1 MNNHILFA
9 TSNLHKLEEVRQIFP
24 RHFTID
30 GLDSIDFREEIPET
44 HDTIAE
50 NAVEKVEFIA
60 RYTDHPV
67 FAEDSGL
74 IVEAL
79 DGAPGVHSARYAG
92 PEKSDKKNILKLLAE
107 LGESDDRKAY
117 FLTVIAYLDAEREL
131 HTFEGRIE
139 GKITRRPA
147 GTGGFGYDP
156 VFMPDGYSRTFGELS
171 GEVKNKISHRRRALD
186 KMLVYLRL

>member
-1 MNNHILFA
+1 MNNHLLFA
-9 TSNLHKLEEVRQIFP
+9 TSNLHKLEEVRKIFP
-24 RHFTID
+24 GHFTID
-30 GLDSIDFREEIPET
+30 GLDSIDFEEEIPET

-60 RYTDHPV
+60 QFTDRPV

-74 IVEAL
+74 VVEAL
-79 DGAPGVHSARYAG
+79 GGAPGVHSARYAG
-92 PEKSDKKNILKLLAE
+92 PEKSDEKNILKLLAE
-107 LGESDDRKAY
+107 LGGNDDRKAY
-117 FLTVIAYLDAEREL
+117 FITVIAYLDAERRL

-156 VFMPDGYSRTFGELS
+156 VFLPDGYSRTFGELS